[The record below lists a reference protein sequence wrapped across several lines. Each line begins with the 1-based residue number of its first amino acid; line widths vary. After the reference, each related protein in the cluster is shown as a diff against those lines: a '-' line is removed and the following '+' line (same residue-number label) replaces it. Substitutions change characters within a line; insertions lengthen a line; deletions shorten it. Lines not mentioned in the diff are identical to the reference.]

1 MSAQDFVQ
9 SGAMSAEML
18 DFLADAVRSRLN
30 ILICGGTGSGK
41 TTLLNMLSAFI
52 DDSER
57 LITIEDAA
65 ALQLRPSHVVRL
77 ATRPAN
83 LDGARAEIGIA
94 SSGERVWALE
104 RIVEVSVLFKK

>member
-1 MSAQDFVQ
+1 
-9 SGAMSAEML
+9 MSAEML

-65 ALQLRPSHVVRL
+65 ELQLRQSHVVRL
-77 ATRPAN
+77 ETRPAN
-83 LDGARAEIGIA
+83 LERSEEHTSELQSLMR
-94 SSGERVWALE
+94 SSYAVFCL
-104 RIVEVSVLFKK
+104 KKQNKSIQTKHTNTT